1 MKKFVFSLFV
11 AVFVALSTSVGYA
24 ANWKWIASSD
34 THGYFFDTESIRY
47 GITLSYKTMRDE
59 LDTRR
64 IAYWLKV
71 VYTDESSAEFAQI
84 VGNDLYRSIT
94 YSIASQNI
102 SIPNNSIT
110 THSITFYDKDGKII
124 DAYKKDFFEEI
135 IPDSYGYTISE
146 TIRNYAKEHHDE
158 VVRNTYGN

>member
-1 MKKFVFSLFV
+1 MSQMFLIIAVGSLLIV
-11 AVFVALSTSVGYA
+11 ILLV
-24 ANWKWIASSD
+24 
-34 THGYFFDTESIRY
+34 
-47 GITLSYKTMRDE
+47 
-59 LDTRR
+59 
-64 IAYWLKV
+64 LKV
-71 VYTDESSAEFAQI
+71 VLHAISPYLKQI
-84 VGNDLYRSIT
+84 ISFIQSRPTLKRIC
-94 YSIASQNI
+94 IASQNI

-110 THSITFYDKDGKII
+110 THSITFHDKDGKII